1 MERPFSLREKNRKR
15 GYEIRIFLLSP
26 LPNPVP
32 EGEGDRCTSVM
43 STSDNNTTLQ
53 AADPACNATVHASA
67 GTGKTWL
74 LVTRILRLLLAGARP
89 DSILAVTFTRKAAAE
104 MQQRVTERL
113 HALMC
118 ADETALDG
126 MLEECGMQ
134 PDTDTRIRARQ
145 LYEEN
150 LFNPYTLRATTFH
163 AFCQELLQRFPLEA
177 GISPGFEL
185 SEATGLLE
193 QQARDALVNESSNKD
208 HPINQALDQLTEG
221 CDGLGNTQTALRSFL
236 SHRSDWWAYIQG
248 QSEPLSYATRQLEQL
263 LDINSKQDPLGNFP
277 DDSQRARLKTFC
289 RLLARN
295 TTATNTKQA
304 DMLTAALDAS
314 VGPDEFYDTITPVFL
329 TGEGKPRSRKYG
341 KAQCKRLGEQ
351 NEQTFIELHE
361 QICDALLDIKDR
373 KARYN
378 TLTTSVA
385 WITAGMQLLTHYQR
399 IKQEQRLL
407 DFSDLEW
414 KACEL
419 LNQSS
424 HASWIQYKLDTR
436 IDHLLVDE
444 FQDTNPTQWRL
455 LLPLLQELAAG
466 KDDRARSVFLVGDK
480 KQSIY
485 SFRRAN
491 PALLGEASEWL
502 RENLQ
507 AHNYPLD
514 ASRRS
519 AQAIVDCVNAVFGS
533 EPLLQRLDGFNKHT
547 TWLPDIYGRV
557 ELLPLM
563 TAAASASAEE
573 TVLRN
578 PLHAPRVIHED
589 QRYANEA
596 SLIASRIQALI
607 QNNTAVTKDGVTR
620 ALAYGDI
627 IILLRQ
633 RTHASAYEQAL
644 RDLQIPY
651 LSDSK
656 GALLDNLEVHDL
668 ECLLNILISP
678 YDNLALAQVL
688 RSPVFGLSSEELIPL
703 ATAGTG
709 TWYERLAGLAESS
722 TAHQTPFA
730 AIYAQLKHWRTL
742 TGQIPVHDL
751 LDRIFHEAE
760 VFQRYEAAFPEA
772 LKPRVHASLTRF
784 IELALE
790 VDNGRYP
797 SLPRFLDQLNR
808 LRQSENDQPDES
820 APEEADSQRVRLM
833 TIHGAK
839 GLEAAVIFLADTA
852 ARQQSRSAHGA
863 LVDWPRDRDRPLHF
877 LLASS
882 KTKQDS
888 VTGSLLDHQARDD
901 LREEANLLY
910 VAITRARQYLFISGN
925 QKESADEDSWYGLIQ
940 QALVNWE
947 PTVEGNPCHETGTIR
962 DVSTLP
968 DTTAAAST
976 PDPRLSKTLHVEKS
990 QRLIAPSRA
999 LHATTMGNGDEDGR
1013 ERGTAIHLMLE
1024 QLSGEEAPHP
1034 DSIPTAVANSLQRE
1048 ASDPE
1053 CQAWWQEALHTVR
1066 NPQLLF
1072 LFDQTR
1078 YQQAFNEVPIQ
1089 YLDGDHLVYGI
1100 IDRLIVNN
1108 GTACI
1113 IDYKTHRWADAE
1125 SLPRLTDTYREQ
1137 MRLYANGVAKLWPHM
1152 TIKPFLLF
1160 TACGELVAMDGPASA

>member
-1 MERPFSLREKNRKR
+1 
-15 GYEIRIFLLSP
+15 
-26 LPNPVP
+26 
-32 EGEGDRCTSVM
+32 M
-43 STSDNNTTLQ
+43 STTDNNSTLQ
-53 AADPACNATVHASA
+53 AADPGRNATVHASA

-113 HALMC
+113 YALMC
-118 ADETALDG
+118 ADETALDD
-126 MLEECGMQ
+126 MLEQCGMQ
-134 PDTDTRIRARQ
+134 PDTGTRTRARQ

-150 LFNPYTLRATTFH
+150 LFNPYSLRATTFH

-177 GISPGFEL
+177 GITPGFEL

-373 KARYN
+373 KARCN

-419 LNQSS
+419 LNQSN

-466 KDDRARSVFLVGDK
+466 NDDRARSVFLVGDK

-491 PALLGEASEWL
+491 PALLGEASDWL
-502 RENLQ
+502 HENLQ
-507 AHNYPLD
+507 ANSYPLD

-519 AQAIVDCVNAVFGS
+519 AQAIVDCVNTVFGIP
-533 EPLLQRLDGFNKHT
+533 PLMQRLDGFNEHT
-547 TWLPDIYGRV
+547 THLPGMYGRV
-557 ELLPLM
+557 ELLPL
-563 TAAASASAEE
+563 TTSATPGASGE
-573 TVLRN
+573 TEALLRN
-578 PLHAPRVIHED
+578 PLHAPRIIHED

-596 SLIASRIQALI
+596 KMIACSIQALI
-607 QNNTAVTKDGVTR
+607 QNKTAVTKDNLTR
-620 ALAYGDI
+620 ALHYGDI

-644 RDLQIPY
+644 RDLQIPC

-668 ECLLNILISP
+668 ECLLNVLISP

-688 RSPVFGLSSEELIPL
+688 RSPVFGLSSEQLIPL
-703 ATAGTG
+703 ATADSG
-709 TWYERLAGLAESS
+709 TWYERLAGLAGSS
-722 TAHQTPFA
+722 TAQQAPFA
-730 AIYAQLKHWRTL
+730 AIHAQLEHWRTL

-760 VFQRYEAAFPEA
+760 VFQRYEAAFPVA

-839 GLEAAVIFLADTA
+839 GLEAPVIFLADTA
-852 ARQQSRSAHGA
+852 ATQRSRSAHNA
-863 LVDWPRDRDRPLHF
+863 LVDWPRDSDRPLHF
-877 LLASS
+877 LLAGN
-882 KTKQDS
+882 KAKQDS
-888 VTGSLLDHQARDD
+888 VTAGLLEKQAQDD
-901 LREEANLLY
+901 QREEANLLY

-925 QKESADEDSWYGLIQ
+925 QKETAAADSWYGLIQ
-940 QALVNWE
+940 QALVDWK
-947 PTVEGNPCHETGTIR
+947 TSAEGNPFHETGTLSEPGTSPATPASM
-962 DVSTLP
+962 ST
-968 DTTAAAST
+968 A
-976 PDPRLSKTLHVEKS
+976 DPRLSRALPVEKR

-999 LHATTMGNGDEDGR
+999 LHATAMNDGDEDGR

-1024 QLSGEEAPHP
+1024 QLTGQPAPAP
-1034 DSIPTAVANSLQRE
+1034 DTLPSAVANTLQRE

-1053 CQAWWQEALHTVR
+1053 CQAWWQEALQTIR
-1066 NPQLLF
+1066 NPQFRF
-1072 LFDQTR
+1072 LFDQTQ
-1078 YQQAFNEVPIQ
+1078 YQQVFNEVPIQ

-1100 IDRLIVNN
+1100 IDRLIVSD
-1108 GTACI
+1108 GTAYV
-1113 IDYKTHRWADAE
+1113 IDYKTHRWADKE
-1125 SLPRLTDTYREQ
+1125 SLPRLTDRYRPQ
-1137 MRLYANGVAKLWPHM
+1137 MRLYADCVAKLWPGM
-1152 TIKPFLLF
+1152 SIKPLLLF
-1160 TACGELVAMDGPASA
+1160 TACGELVAMDDSDYA

>member
-1 MERPFSLREKNRKR
+1 MTTN
-15 GYEIRIFLLSP
+15 
-26 LPNPVP
+26 
-32 EGEGDRCTSVM
+32 
-43 STSDNNTTLQ
+43 NNTTLQ
-53 AADPACNATVHASA
+53 AADPTRNASVHASA

-74 LVTRILRLLLAGARP
+74 LVTRILRLLLAGARA

-118 ADETALDG
+118 ADVTTLNT
-126 MLEECGMQ
+126 MLEQCGIQ
-134 PDTDTRIRARQ
+134 PDTGTRTRARQ

-177 GISPGFEL
+177 GIAPGFEL

-208 HPINQALDQLTEG
+208 HPINEALDRLTEG
-221 CDGLGNTQTALRSFL
+221 CDGLGNTQTALHSFL

-248 QSEPLSYATRQLEQL
+248 QSDPLSYATRQLEQL
-263 LDINSKQDPLGNFP
+263 LDIDSRQDPLGSFP
-277 DDSQRARLKTFC
+277 EDIQRALIRTFGE
-289 RLLARN
+289 LLARN
-295 TTATNTKQA
+295 ITATNTKQA
-304 DMLTAALDAS
+304 DILTAALDTS
-314 VGPDEFYDTITPVFL
+314 MGPGNFYAAITPVFL
-329 TGEGKPRSRKYG
+329 TGEGKPRSRKPG
-341 KAQCKRLGEQ
+341 NAQRKRLGEQ
-351 NEQTFIELHE
+351 DEQTFITLHE
-361 QICDALLDIKDR
+361 QICDDLLDIRDR
-373 KARYN
+373 IARYN
-378 TLTTSVA
+378 TLTASVA

-455 LLPLLQELAAG
+455 LLPLLEELAAG
-466 KDDRARSVFLVGDK
+466 NDDRARSVFLVGDK

-491 PALLGEASEWL
+491 PALLGEASDWL
-502 RENLQ
+502 HENLQ
-507 AHNYPLD
+507 ANSYPLD

-519 AQAIVDCVNAVFGS
+519 AQAIVDCVNRIFGT
-533 EPLLQRLDGFNKHT
+533 EPLQQRLDGFNEHT
-547 TWLPDIYGRV
+547 THLPDMYGRV

-563 TAAASASAEE
+563 TSAVSEVSEETE

-578 PLHAPRVIHED
+578 PLHAPRVIQED

-596 SLIASRIQALI
+596 KMIASRIQALI
-607 QNNTAVTKDGVTR
+607 QNNTAVTKDDLTR
-620 ALAYGDI
+620 ALHYGDI

-633 RTHASAYEQAL
+633 RTHASAYELAL
-644 RDLQIPY
+644 RDLQIPC

-656 GALLDNLEVHDL
+656 GALLDNLEIHDL

-688 RSPVFGLSSEELIPL
+688 RSPVFCLSSEQLIPL
-703 ATAGTG
+703 ATSGTG
-709 TWYERLAGLAESS
+709 TWYERLAELAIRQE
-722 TAHQTPFA
+722 TPFED
-730 AIYAQLKHWRTL
+730 IYAQLEHWRTL

-839 GLEAAVIFLADTA
+839 GLEAPVIFLADTA
-852 ARQQSRSAHGA
+852 TRQRSRSAHST
-863 LVDWPRDRDRPLHF
+863 LLDWPRDKDRPLHF
-877 LLASS
+877 LLAGN
-882 KTKQDS
+882 KAKQDS
-888 VTGSLLDHQARDD
+888 VTGSMLDNQAQND

-910 VAITRARQYLFISGN
+910 VAVTRARQYLFISGN
-925 QKESADEDSWYGLIQ
+925 QKESADDDSWYGLIQ
-940 QALVNWE
+940 QALAGWE
-947 PTVEGNPCHETGTIR
+947 STVEGYPFHETGIIAKL
-962 DVSTLP
+962 STAP
-968 DTTAAAST
+968 ETTSAAST
-976 PDPRLSKTLHVEKS
+976 ADLRLSGALHVEKK

-999 LHATTMGNGDEDGR
+999 LHTTAMDTGDEDGR
-1013 ERGTAIHLMLE
+1013 ERGTAMHLMLE
-1024 QLSGEEAPHP
+1024 QLTGGEVPCT
-1034 DSIPTAVANSLQRE
+1034 DIIPTAVANNLQRE

-1053 CQAWWQEALHTVR
+1053 CQAWWQEAVQIIQH
-1066 NPQLLF
+1066 PQLAF
-1072 LFDQTR
+1072 LFDETQ
-1078 YQQAFNEVPIQ
+1078 YEKAFNEVPIQ

-1100 IDRLIVNN
+1100 IDRLIVNK
-1108 GTACI
+1108 GIAWV
-1113 IDYKTHRWADAE
+1113 IDYKTHRWADNE
-1125 SLPRLTDTYREQ
+1125 SLPRLTNIYREQ
-1137 MRLYANGVAKLWPHM
+1137 MRLYANGVAKLWPDM
-1152 TIKPFLLF
+1152 TIKPCLLF
-1160 TACGELVAMDGPASA
+1160 TVCGELVAMDDPASA

>member
-1 MERPFSLREKNRKR
+1 
-15 GYEIRIFLLSP
+15 
-26 LPNPVP
+26 
-32 EGEGDRCTSVM
+32 M
-43 STSDNNTTLQ
+43 SNTDNNSTLQ
-53 AADPACNATVHASA
+53 AADPARNATVHASA

-118 ADETALDG
+118 ADETTLDD
-126 MLEECGMQ
+126 MLEQCGIQ
-134 PDTDTRIRARQ
+134 PNTSTRIRARQ

-185 SEATGLLE
+185 SEATGMLE
-193 QQARDALVNESSNKD
+193 QQARDALVNESSNPD
-208 HPINQALDQLTEG
+208 HPINQALDRLTEG

-248 QSEPLSYATRQLEQL
+248 QSEPLSYASRQLQLL
-263 LDINSKQDPLGNFP
+263 LDIDSKQDPLGSFP
-277 DDSQRARLKTFC
+277 DDAQRARIRTFGV
-289 RLLARN
+289 LLARN
-295 TTATNTKQA
+295 VTASNTQHASLLAGALEA
-304 DMLTAALDAS
+304 DLT
-314 VGPDEFYDTITPVFL
+314 PDEFLNTITPAFL
-329 TGEGKPRSRKYG
+329 TGTGKPRSRKSG
-341 KAQCKRLGEQ
+341 KTQCKRLGEQ
-351 NEQTFIELHE
+351 DEQTFIMLHE
-361 QICDALLDIKDR
+361 QICDELLDIKDR
-373 KARYN
+373 KSRYN
-378 TLTTSVA
+378 TLTSSVA

-466 KDDRARSVFLVGDK
+466 HDDRARSVFLVGDK

-491 PALLGEASEWL
+491 PALLGEASDWL
-502 RENLQ
+502 REHLQ
-507 AHNYPLD
+507 ANSYPLD

-519 AQAIVDCVNAVFGS
+519 AQAIVDCVNTVFGT
-533 EPLLQRLDGFNKHT
+533 ELLRQRLDGFNEHT
-547 TWLPDIYGRV
+547 THLPGMYGRV

-563 TAAASASAEE
+563 TSADTGITEE
-573 TVLRN
+573 TATVLRN
-578 PLHAPRVIHED
+578 PLHTPRVTHED
-589 QRYANEA
+589 QRYASEA
-596 SLIASRIQALI
+596 KMIASRIQALI
-607 QNNTAVTKDGVTR
+607 QNKTVVTKDNLTR
-620 ALAYGDI
+620 ALHYGDI

-633 RTHASAYEQAL
+633 RTHASAYEEAL

-656 GALLDNLEVHDL
+656 GALLDNLEVQDL

-688 RSPVFGLSSEELIPL
+688 RSPVFGLSSEQLIPL
-703 ATAGTG
+703 ATSGTG
-709 TWYERLAGLAESS
+709 TWYERLAELAGSS
-722 TAHQTPFA
+722 TAPQTPFTT
-730 AIYAQLKHWRTL
+730 IYAQLEHWRAL

-751 LDRIFHEAE
+751 LDRIFHQAE

-839 GLEAAVIFLADTA
+839 GLEAPVIFLADTA
-852 ARQQSRSAHGA
+852 ATQRSRSAHNT

-877 LLASS
+877 LLAGN
-882 KTKQDS
+882 KAKQDS
-888 VTGSLLDHQARDD
+888 VTGRLLDNQAQDD
-901 LREEANLLY
+901 RREEANLLY

-925 QKESADEDSWYGLIQ
+925 QKESAAEDSWYGLIQ
-940 QALVNWE
+940 QALADWE
-947 PTVEGNPCHETGTIR
+947 STVEGNPFHETGTR
-962 DVSTLP
+962 GKPAPSAA
-968 DTTAAAST
+968 TAIAAST
-976 PDPRLSKTLHVEKS
+976 PDPRLSSALQVEKS

-999 LHATTMGNGDEDGR
+999 LHTTPMGSGDDDGR
-1013 ERGTAIHLMLE
+1013 ERGIAIHLILE
-1024 QLSGEEAPHP
+1024 QLTGGKAPRP
-1034 DSIPTAVANSLQRE
+1034 DTLPTAVANTLHRE

-1053 CQAWWQEALHTVR
+1053 CQSWWQEALQLIR

-1072 LFDQTR
+1072 LFDETQ

-1089 YLDGDHLVYGI
+1089 YLEGDHLVYGI
-1100 IDRLIVNN
+1100 IDRLIINN
-1108 GTACI
+1108 GTACV
-1113 IDYKTHRWADAE
+1113 IDYKTHRWADNE
-1125 SLPRLTDTYREQ
+1125 SLPRLIARYREQ
-1137 MRLYANGVAKLWPHM
+1137 MRLYAEGVAKLWPDK

-1160 TACGELVAMDGPASA
+1160 TACGELVAMDD